1 MGRPLRILQ
10 TEFPYHLTCR
20 TNNRTFRFH
29 QRQFTKLFFRAVV
42 QSTKKYN
49 LLVHHIVLMNN
60 HYHIIATATEKNLHR
75 AMQYIN
81 SRVAVRYNKLTG
93 RSGHLWGD
101 RYKSCI
107 VSTDEY
113 YTACVRYIYRNPIE
127 AGMVD
132 DLKDYPDSSLQFL
145 AFGRKVEVILT
156 PDHLVIRFKRNNHKL
171 REYFRLLVLDEQT
184 PIPDTMVQKELRGLF
199 FGPADFIQQ
208 MQRTHLGM

>member
-1 MGRPLRILQ
+1 
-10 TEFPYHLTCR
+10 
-20 TNNRTFRFH
+20 
-29 QRQFTKLFFRAVV
+29 
-42 QSTKKYN
+42 
-49 LLVHHIVLMNN
+49 
-60 HYHIIATATEKNLHR
+60 
-75 AMQYIN
+75 
-81 SRVAVRYNKLTG
+81 
-93 RSGHLWGD
+93 
-101 RYKSCI
+101 
-107 VSTDEY
+107 
-113 YTACVRYIYRNPIE
+113 
-127 AGMVD
+127 MVD